1 MITGDNEFL
10 TYYNQSNIDAEVLLT
25 QLQALT
31 MDNAQQQNNIEELRG
46 LINSRM
52 RTFDSTI
59 SYIEEHGDLVG
70 FLDSSRVNSALV
82 GYQLIKEVVRHINDV
97 ENELFIERN
106 ESLLNN
112 INALPFIVG
121 LISIFSITIGIVTFF
136 LFTSTIKLSRR
147 RIRKS
152 LFIKTG

>member
-1 MITGDNEFL
+1 
-10 TYYNQSNIDAEVLLT
+10 
-25 QLQALT
+25 
-31 MDNAQQQNNIEELRG
+31 
-46 LINSRM
+46 M
-52 RTFDSTI
+52 RTFDATI
-59 SYIEEHGDLVG
+59 SYIDEHGDLVG